1 MPTPPTTSL
10 IAQAGHPL
18 TGWAA
23 TAGSCLG
30 LERDPRCH
38 QGGLAAL
45 KAATLT
51 PDDVAHA
58 LGGLWGLPVAVAPAS
73 ALDPVAV
80 LTALMRP
87 GDGALVAPALAVRYR
102 RQLDTAL
109 AAGHDVAIAPD
120 DGEGLLEAL
129 AERTAGGRRGW
140 YVADT
145 LDARTGD
152 RAPLEALWSLHDRAP
167 GLHLL
172 LDDTFGM
179 GWCGTGG
186 RGLALDGAPAHA
198 RLVVIADLSR
208 GPGAELGVVASP
220 DAGLVAAACPAVD
233 ARALSA
239 VRLGAAMGMAAIAP
253 AEWEA
258 LQGRLQK
265 RMQLADRLL
274 RAHGLP
280 RVGAA
285 DGPFRFVAAHA
296 PAVAFAVVSRMLEAG
311 HAVSATTVATPD
323 GPQPAV
329 RFTLSLA
336 QPLEALQ
343 ALLEELAKS
352 LPDALESAGTSLE
365 ALRRAHGHGGVA
377 GPATM
382 IDLASWRASRLSDSR
397 GARSPG

>member
-1 MPTPPTTSL
+1 M
-10 IAQAGHPL
+10 AHAGHPL
-18 TGWAA
+18 TGGWAA

-38 QGGLAAL
+38 QTGLDAL
-45 KAATLT
+45 KTGTLT
-51 PDDVAHA
+51 ADDVAHA
-58 LGGLWGLPVAVAPAS
+58 IGGLWGLPVAVAPAS
-73 ALDPVAV
+73 ALDPMAA
-80 LTALMRP
+80 LTALMNP
-87 GDGALVAPALAVRYR
+87 GDAALVAPALAARHR
-102 RQLDTAL
+102 RQLDSAV
-109 AAGHDVAIAPD
+109 AAGHEVGIAPTD
-120 DGEGLLEAL
+120 EPTLLETL
-129 AERTAGGRRGW
+129 AERSAAGRRVW

-152 RAPLEALWSLHDRAP
+152 RAPLEALWSLHDRAA

-179 GWCGTGG
+179 GWCGAGG
-186 RGLALDGAPAHA
+186 RGLALGGAPSMA
-198 RLVVIADLSR
+198 RLVVLADLSR
-208 GPGAELGVVASP
+208 GPGAEIGVIASP
-220 DAGLVAAACPAVD
+220 DAHLVAAARPAFEP
-233 ARALSA
+233 RALGA
-239 VRLGAAMGMAAIAP
+239 VRLGAAMGMAALDP
-253 AEWEA
+253 AEWET

-265 RMQLADRLL
+265 RMQLADRLM

-280 RVGAA
+280 RVGCT

-296 PAVAFAVVSRMLEAG
+296 PAVAFAVVGRLLEAG
-311 HAVSATTVATPD
+311 HAVSATTVRTPD

-343 ALLEELAKS
+343 ALLEELART
-352 LPDALESAGTSLE
+352 LPDALGSAGTSLE
-365 ALRRAHGHGGVA
+365 AVRRAHDGEGVA

>member
-10 IAQAGHPL
+10 IAQSGPPL

-30 LERDPRCH
+30 LERDARCH
-38 QGGLAAL
+38 QAGLAAL
-45 KAATLT
+45 KTGAMTA
-51 PDDVAHA
+51 DDVGYA
-58 LGGLWGLPVAVAPAS
+58 LGGLWGVPVAVVPAS
-73 ALDPVAV
+73 ALDPMAV
-80 LTALMRP
+80 LAALMNP
-87 GDGALVAPALAVRYR
+87 GDGVLVAPALAARHR
-102 RQLDTAL
+102 RRLELAV
-109 AAGHDVAIAPD
+109 AAGHDVAIAPAGD
-120 DGEGLLEAL
+120 QALLETL
-129 AERTAGGRRGW
+129 AERTAAGRRVW

-152 RAPLEALWSLHDRAP
+152 RAPLEALWALHDRAA

-179 GWCGTGG
+179 GWCGAGG
-186 RGLALDGAPAHA
+186 RGLALGGAPTTA
-198 RLVVIADLSR
+198 RLVMLADLSR
-208 GPGAELGVVASP
+208 GPGAEVGVIASP
-220 DAGLVAAACPAVD
+220 DAGLVAAARPAFEP
-233 ARALSA
+233 RMLSA
-239 VRLGAAMGMAAIAP
+239 VRLGAAMGVAAIAP
-253 AEWEA
+253 ADWET

-265 RMQLADRLL
+265 RMQLADRLM

-296 PAVAFAVVSRMLEAG
+296 PAVAFAVVGRLLEAG
-311 HAVSATTVATPD
+311 HAVSATTVAAPG
-323 GPQPAV
+323 GPQPAI

-343 ALLEELAKS
+343 ALLEELART
-352 LPDALESAGTSLE
+352 LPEALDSAGTSLE
-365 ALRRAHGHGGVA
+365 ALRRAHGGDGVA

-382 IDLASWRASRLSDSR
+382 IDLASWKASRLSDSR